1 MLSSAEAPASL
12 VDSFTFGACC
22 EAVAAA
28 SRIAAATACIA
39 ASSPVA
45 VWAAEP
51 AAIYSSLTRSRS
63 HHPGKLARDFSRR
76 QANRP
81 QREISWDI
89 RHEAKVA
96 RAIAVRMPSPYMVLS
111 EKKLLTKSSS
121 VR

>member
-1 MLSSAEAPASL
+1 MLSSAEAPASV
-12 VDSFTFGACC
+12 VDSFTFAACC

-28 SRIAAATACIA
+28 SRIAAATPCIE

-45 VWAAEP
+45 VWAAET

-81 QREISWDI
+81 QREISLYI
-89 RHEAKVA
+89 SREAKVA
-96 RAIAVRMPSPYMVLS
+96 RGIAEPMP
-111 EKKLLTKSSS
+111 
-121 VR
+121 